1 MIRTTPFRKHPHTA
15 NKGFTLVEVMV
26 ALAVVAVGMGAL
38 LEGMGNY
45 ARYHSELRNR
55 FWSQN
60 IAWNE
65 LSKITV
71 AQEMGKLKS
80 ITTKGTEK
88 QFKVDWEWTIEDQKT
103 ATDTIVRLDMRV
115 NTKGSKSGTRLTT
128 MVMRGAGFN
137 RNQLN
142 LDE

>member
-1 MIRTTPFRKHPHTA
+1 MRSTPFRKHRQKT
-15 NKGFTLVEVMV
+15 NRGFTLVEVMV

-45 ARYHSELRNR
+45 ARYHSELRER

-65 LSKITV
+65 LSKAIV
-71 AQEMGKLKS
+71 AQEVGKLRS

-88 QFKVDWEWTIEDQKT
+88 QFKVNWQWTIEDQKT
-103 ATDTIVRLDMRV
+103 ATDTITRLDMRV

-128 MVMRGAGFN
+128 MIMRGAGFN